1 MDMPLDLRA
10 TAGRHA
16 AAPAMP
22 RARLA
27 RAYLQE
33 ARSEC
38 LRYLRN
44 PGFLLPTLLFPTV
57 FYLMFGVL
65 LNRGSGDATARYLL
79 AAYATFGVIAPG
91 LFGFGV
97 SLALERDNGLLTL
110 KRALPMPPLA
120 YLAGKMAM
128 ALVVAGVVATLLLTL
143 SVAFAHV
150 ALTPAQ
156 GLRLVI
162 TGVLGVLPFCALG
175 LLVGSLVK
183 GQAAPAVIN
192 LVYLPM
198 AVLSGLWFPVDRIPT
213 LRALAPLWPAWHLD
227 QLAMAAI
234 GLGHGGA
241 LPHVLALAGWTAGC
255 LWLAARRLRRN
266 G

>member
-1 MDMPLDLRA
+1 MDTLID
-10 TAGRHA
+10 
-16 AAPAMP
+16 APMP
-22 RARLA
+22 RALVA

-44 PGFLLPTLLFPTV
+44 PGFLVPTLAFPTV

-65 LNRGSGDATARYLL
+65 LNRGDGGHMARNLL

-97 SLALERDNGLLTL
+97 SLAFERDNGLLTL

-120 YLAGKMAM
+120 YLVGKMTM
-128 ALVVAGVVATLLLTL
+128 ALGVAAVVVAALLALAVGV
-143 SVAFAHV
+143 AHV
-150 ALTPAQ
+150 ALSPAQ
-156 GLRLVI
+156 ALQLFVTAVFG
-162 TGVLGVLPFCALG
+162 TLPFCALG
-175 LLVGSLVK
+175 LLIGTLVK

-198 AVLSGLWFPVDRIPT
+198 AVLSGLWFPVDRIP
-213 LRALAPLWPAWHLD
+213 ALHAMAPIWPAWHLD
-227 QLAMAAI
+227 QLALQAVGMQE
-234 GLGHGGA
+234 GTRG
-241 LPHVLALAGWTAGC
+241 PHLFALAGCTVLC
-255 LWLAARRLRRN
+255 LWIAARRLRRV

>member
-1 MDMPLDLRA
+1 
-10 TAGRHA
+10 
-16 AAPAMP
+16 MP

-65 LNRGSGDATARYLL
+65 LARDDGGHAARYLL
-79 AAYATFGVIAPG
+79 AAYATFGVMAPG

-97 SLALERDNGLLTL
+97 SLAFERDNGLLTL

-120 YLAGKMAM
+120 YLAGKLVM
-128 ALVVAGVVATLLLTL
+128 ALCVAAVVASLLVAIALGV
-143 SVAFAHV
+143 AHV
-150 ALTPAQ
+150 ALSPAQ
-156 GLRLVI
+156 VLRLLATAVP
-162 TGVLGVLPFCALG
+162 GVLPFCALG
-175 LLVGSLVK
+175 MLVGTWIK
-183 GQAAPAVIN
+183 GQGAPGVIN
-192 LVYLPM
+192 LIYLPM
-198 AVLSGLWFPVDRIPT
+198 AFLSGLWFPLDRMPA
-213 LRALAPLWPAWHLD
+213 LRGLAPVWPAWHLD
-227 QLAMAAI
+227 QLAMDAV
-234 GLGHGGA
+234 GLQQGAA
-241 LPHVLALAGWTAGC
+241 LPHVLALAAWTTVC
-255 LWLAARRLRRN
+255 LWIAARRLRRV

>member
-1 MDMPLDLRA
+1 MDALFDMP
-10 TAGRHA
+10 
-16 AAPAMP
+16 MP
-22 RARLA
+22 RARVA

-33 ARSEC
+33 MRSEM

-44 PGFLLPTLLFPTV
+44 PGFLLPTLLFPTA

-65 LNRGSGDATARYLL
+65 LNRGDGGHMARYLL

-97 SLALERDNGLLTL
+97 SLAFERDNGLLTL

-120 YLAGKMAM
+120 YLVGKMAM
-128 ALVVAGVVATLLLTL
+128 ALGVAAVVVMALLALALGV
-143 SVAFAHV
+143 AHV

-156 GLRLVI
+156 ALQLLA
-162 TGVLGVLPFCALG
+162 TNVLGALPFCAMG
-175 LLVGSLVK
+175 LLIGTLVK

-198 AVLSGLWFPVDRIPT
+198 AVLSGLWFPVDRVPA
-213 LRALAPLWPAWHLD
+213 LRAMAPLWPAWHLD
-227 QLAMAAI
+227 QLALQA
-234 GLGHGGA
+234 LGMQSGA
-241 LPHVLALAGWTAGC
+241 RMPHVLALAGCTAVC
-255 LWLAARRLRRN
+255 LWIAARRLRRV

>member
-1 MDMPLDLRA
+1 MNTVLDMP
-10 TAGRHA
+10 
-16 AAPAMP
+16 MP
-22 RARLA
+22 RARVG

-33 ARSEC
+33 IRTEV

-44 PGFLLPTLLFPTV
+44 PGFLLPTLLFPTA

-65 LNRGSGDATARYLL
+65 LNRGDGGHMARYLL

-97 SLALERDNGLLTL
+97 SLAFERGNGLLTL

-120 YLAGKMAM
+120 YLVGKMAM
-128 ALVVAGVVATLLLTL
+128 AVGVASVVVTALLVLSLGV
-143 SVAFAHV
+143 AHV
-150 ALTPAQ
+150 GLTPAQ
-156 GLRLVI
+156 ALQLVAVE
-162 TGVLGVLPFCALG
+162 VLGTLPFCALG
-175 LLVGSLVK
+175 LLIGTLVK

-198 AVLSGLWFPVDRIPT
+198 AVLSGLWFPLDHIPT
-213 LRALAPLWPAWHLD
+213 LRAMAPLWPAWHLD
-227 QLAMAAI
+227 QLALQAVGMQA
-234 GLGHGGA
+234 GA
-241 LPHVLALAGWTAGC
+241 PGPHLVALASCTVLC
-255 LWLAARRLRRN
+255 LWIAARRLRRV

>member
-1 MDMPLDLRA
+1 MDTVLDMP
-10 TAGRHA
+10 
-16 AAPAMP
+16 MP
-22 RARLA
+22 RARVA

-33 ARSEC
+33 VRSEV

-44 PGFLLPTLLFPTV
+44 PGFLLPTLLFPTA

-65 LNRGSGDATARYLL
+65 LNRGDGGHMARYLL
-79 AAYATFGVIAPG
+79 AAYATFGVMAPG

-120 YLAGKMAM
+120 YLSGKMAM
-128 ALVVAGVVATLLLTL
+128 ALGVAAVVVVALLALALGV
-143 SVAFAHV
+143 AHV

-156 GLRLVI
+156 ALQLVA
-162 TGVLGVLPFCALG
+162 TSVFGALPFCAAG
-175 LLVGSLVK
+175 LLIGTLVK

-198 AVLSGLWFPVDRIPT
+198 AVMSGLWFPVDRIT
-213 LRALAPLWPAWHLD
+213 ALHAVAPLWPAWHLD
-227 QLAMAAI
+227 QLALQAVGM
-234 GLGHGGA
+234 GHGDGA
-241 LPHVLALAGWTAGC
+241 VVGHVFALATWTAGC
-255 LWLAARRLRRN
+255 LWIAARRLRRV

>member
-1 MDMPLDLRA
+1 MNAMTGSLPDA
-10 TAGRHA
+10 TLA
-16 AAPAMP
+16 AAAMP
-22 RARLA
+22 RSRVLG
-27 RAYLQE
+27 AYLAE
-33 ARSEC
+33 ARCEV

-44 PGFLLPTLLFPTV
+44 PGFLLPTLLFPAA

-65 LNRGSGDATARYLL
+65 LNRGDGGHMARYLL
-79 AAYATFGVIAPG
+79 AAYATFGVMAPG

-128 ALVVAGVVATLLLTL
+128 ALGVAAVVVIALLALALGV
-143 SVAFAHV
+143 AHV
-150 ALTPAQ
+150 ALSPAQ
-156 GLRLVI
+156 ALQLVA
-162 TGVLGVLPFCALG
+162 TSVLGALPFCALG
-175 LLVGSLVK
+175 LLIGTFVK

-198 AVLSGLWFPVDRIPT
+198 AVMSGLWFPVDRIPV
-213 LRALAPLWPAWHLD
+213 LRAMAPLWPAWHLD
-227 QLAMAAI
+227 RLALQAA
-234 GLGHGGA
+234 GMQPGA
-241 LPHVLALAGWTAGC
+241 RIPHVFALATCTALC
-255 LWLAARRLRRN
+255 LWIAARRLRRV